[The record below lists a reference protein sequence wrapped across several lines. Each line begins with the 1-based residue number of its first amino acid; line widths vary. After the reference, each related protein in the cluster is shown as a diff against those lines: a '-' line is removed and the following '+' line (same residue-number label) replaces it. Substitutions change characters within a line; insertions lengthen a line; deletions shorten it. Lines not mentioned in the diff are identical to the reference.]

1 MKALLKRLEN
11 SENSC
16 LATVTDFAEFVKLKI
31 DKKRSEEDIVSEC
44 NMIDIDKDGF
54 IGQEDLKT
62 CLENV
67 QSFSF
72 FDNGKKSLKTP

>member
-1 MKALLKRLEN
+1 
-11 SENSC
+11 
-16 LATVTDFAEFVKLKI
+16 
-31 DKKRSEEDIVSEC
+31 
-44 NMIDIDKDGF
+44 MIDIDKDGF

-72 FDNGKKSLKTP
+72 FDNGKISLKTP